1 MAHAN
6 QLTLPSPALSPS
18 RVPAWPRW
26 IGQGAATTGLALALP
41 LALLALWHVTA
52 TQGWISAQ
60 ILPAPAI
67 VWATFVEL
75 IVSGDTT
82 ANLGISLGR
91 VAWGFFAG
99 GAIGL
104 AIGIAMAVSPT
115 VRAYLHPTF
124 LALTQVPVLGWIPLL
139 MMFVGIGEALKI
151 IIIAKATLVPVALN
165 TYQGIRNI
173 PENYFE
179 VASIFRFSRAQTIRQ
194 VVLPAALP
202 SVFNGL
208 RLGLTHAWLA
218 LVTVE
223 LLASSEGIGFQMVW
237 GRQLFQLDVVLASI
251 VVIGLVG
258 LFFDQLFQ
266 VVERYLLRW
275 RRTAY

>member
-1 MAHAN
+1 MAHAT
-6 QLTLPSPALSPS
+6 QLTLPTPVLTPPRPAQ
-18 RVPAWPRW
+18 WPRLLGRTA
-26 IGQGAATTGLALALP
+26 GQTALALALP
-41 LALLALWHVTA
+41 LAILGLWQLTA
-52 TQGWISAQ
+52 WREWISPQ
-60 ILPAPAI
+60 VLPAPAV
-67 VWATFVEL
+67 VWATFVDL
-75 IVSGDTT
+75 IRSGDTT
-82 ANLGISLGR
+82 TNLGISLVR
-91 VAWGFFAG
+91 VAWGFGAG
-99 GAIGL
+99 ALIGL
-104 AIGIAMAVSPT
+104 AIGIAMAVSPAA
-115 VRAYLHPTF
+115 RAYLHPTF
-124 LALTQVPVLGWIPLL
+124 LAITQVPALGWIPLL

-151 IIIAKATLVPVALN
+151 IIILKAALVPVALN
-165 TYQGIRNI
+165 AYQGIRNI

-179 VASIFRFSRAQTIRQ
+179 VAAVFRFSRAQVIRR

-202 SVFNGL
+202 GVFNGL

-266 VVERYLLRW
+266 VAERWLLRW